1 MTFAELKGNTF
12 WIDYKTYSEEVL
24 TSADSIS
31 IVIKDSDGTTIS
43 NWTILDTDE
52 VNELETG
59 WYQVKIDSSS
69 LTSGERYSIKFTCE
83 IDTNPFTRLDY
94 IEVI

>member
-12 WIDYKTYSEEVL
+12 WIDYKTYSEDVL

-31 IVIKDSDGTTIS
+31 IIIKDSAGTTIS
-43 NWTILDTDE
+43 SWTITDTDE

-69 LTSGERYSIKFTCE
+69 LTSGGRYSIQFVCV
-83 IDTNPFTRLDY
+83 IDSNPFTRLDY